1 MIRRREHWMN
11 RHGDA
16 IAQSRGG
23 PKTLAAITSRSARG
37 PIQLTNDFYS
47 ILIENLVV
55 YSAFLKMLISN
66 AKNTHKNTQK
76 SIIKLYRLRSNEFV
90 L

>member
-1 MIRRREHWMN
+1 MIHHREHWMN

-37 PIQLTNDFYS
+37 PIQLTDDFYS
-47 ILIENLVV
+47 IPIENLVA
-55 YSAFLKMLISN
+55 YRAFLKMLISS
-66 AKNTHKNTQK
+66 AKNTQESMQK